1 MYIIKQ
7 DIDHYTR
14 MLIVCTIYEVFD
26 SLSYSKVDLPNQILS
41 FDTES
46 KSLRSD
52 RETVFLKLRLYCVTC
67 ILINGLFFDRNC
79 SVNLWFICIL
89 KGSAIIGMLEA
100 VMGQDKF
107 FEGVGVRF

>member
-1 MYIIKQ
+1 
-7 DIDHYTR
+7 
-14 MLIVCTIYEVFD
+14 MLIVYALYEVFD
-26 SLSYSKVDLPNQILS
+26 SLSYSKVDFPNQILS
-41 FDTES
+41 FDTKC

-52 RETVFLKLRLYCVTC
+52 RVNSFLKLELYCV
-67 ILINGLFFDRNC
+67 IIINGLFYNRNC

>member
-1 MYIIKQ
+1 MK
-7 DIDHYTR
+7 
-14 MLIVCTIYEVFD
+14 
-26 SLSYSKVDLPNQILS
+26 SAYSKTIKWIFSLKILS
-41 FDTES
+41 LDTES

-52 RETVFLKLRLYCVTC
+52 RVNSFLKLELYCV
-67 ILINGLFFDRNC
+67 IIINVLFDDRNC

>member
-1 MYIIKQ
+1 MYNIKQ
-7 DIDHYTR
+7 DIDHCTQ
-14 MLIVCTIYEVFD
+14 MLIVYAINEVFG
-26 SLSYSKVDLPNQILS
+26 SLSYSKVDFPNQILS
-41 FDTES
+41 FDTKS

-52 RETVFLKLRLYCVTC
+52 RVNNFLKLKLYRV
-67 ILINGLFFDRNC
+67 IMINGLFYERNC
-79 SVNLWFICIL
+79 SVNLWFLCIL

>member
-7 DIDHYTR
+7 DIDHCTQ
-14 MLIVCTIYEVFD
+14 MLIVYAINEVFD
-26 SLSYSKVDLPNQILS
+26 SLSYRKVDLPNQILS
-41 FDTES
+41 FDTKC
-46 KSLRSD
+46 KSLRFD
-52 RETVFLKLRLYCVTC
+52 RVNSFFLKLRLYCV
-67 ILINGLFFDRNC
+67 IMINGLFYDRNC